1 MCVSECA
8 AWHVSLVRA
17 VSTVSRHAHA
27 RQREGLGGGE
37 DGAEVQVSA
46 LEAGWVAAPVGAA
59 TRKLARAGPRGLLSV
74 ATVGGAAGRGSSP
87 FKGTGIAHHA
97 ISRK

>member
-1 MCVSECA
+1 MSECA

-46 LEAGWVAAPVGAA
+46 LEAGWLAAVGAA
-59 TRKLARAGPRGLLSV
+59 TRKLARAPCRAAARG
-74 ATVGGAAGRGSSP
+74 GC
-87 FKGTGIAHHA
+87 
-97 ISRK
+97 